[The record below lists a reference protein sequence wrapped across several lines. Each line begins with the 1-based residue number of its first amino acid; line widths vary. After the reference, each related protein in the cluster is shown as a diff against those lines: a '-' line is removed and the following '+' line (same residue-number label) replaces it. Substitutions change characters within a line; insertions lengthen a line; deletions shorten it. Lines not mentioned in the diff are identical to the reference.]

1 MEWHDSTTHHRDC
14 YAHVQRKLNVDLI
27 EAEEICEHLT
37 FNNAGVQT
45 VNEIALKVL
54 KTFPEALI
62 LDDYALTF
70 NRCTCIAM
78 QDGHYGPLI
87 PIWWDFVLN
96 ILKSCTP

>member
-1 MEWHDSTTHHRDC
+1 MNVLHDDIVHGAMFMETSAFAAGEFST
-14 YAHVQRKLNVDLI
+14 
-27 EAEEICEHLT
+27 T

-70 NRCTCIAM
+70 NRCTCTAM
-78 QDGHYGPLI
+78 QDGRHYGPLI